1 MCDNAQAFK
10 FNYAVYVMIFPSSNM
25 YGTVALFPLILYSL
39 CIQGGIND
47 LREISENSGRSYDF
61 SVDFFLPIIDLKPDL
76 SYSD

>member
-1 MCDNAQAFK
+1 
-10 FNYAVYVMIFPSSNM
+10 M